1 MSSMKEFGKTI
12 WEVAKLTGIPQRK
25 LKYFTERDIMRPSQK
40 SESGYWL
47 YSEKDIQVVQTI
59 SLLQNLGCS
68 IQNIRDFLT
77 APFSRWQEDLEQ
89 QIHRLTKEKDG
100 LENRLFLA
108 EFLRYLDH
116 MQISVDTFDINDY
129 SSNYSEGTAWGQDA
143 FRWKTGKRDSL
154 CRFLYEQFSEAAPGG
169 PLHELSALADRPPD
183 DPAVQAQV
191 RQLCAALWLHHALSP
206 AHTLL
211 MFRLIHT
218 LSGMEPILNA
228 LLGRDG
234 AVQFI
239 TEALQAY
246 CMQL

>member
-1 MSSMKEFGKTI
+1 
-12 WEVAKLTGIPQRK
+12 
-25 LKYFTERDIMRPSQK
+25 
-40 SESGYWL
+40 
-47 YSEKDIQVVQTI
+47 
-59 SLLQNLGCS
+59 
-68 IQNIRDFLT
+68 
-77 APFSRWQEDLEQ
+77 
-89 QIHRLTKEKDG
+89 
-100 LENRLFLA
+100 
-108 EFLRYLDH
+108 

-183 DPAVQAQV
+183 DPAVQAQI